1 MAAVRF
7 GTDGIRG
14 IAGETL
20 TDAVAYA
27 LGCAIAARFPH
38 GTILIGRDTRPSGAA
53 LSAAL
58 AAGIS
63 ARGAHAIDL
72 GVIPTP
78 GLAAVVAGEPTASCG
93 VVVTASHNPVEYN
106 GLKVL
111 GRDGRKV
118 ADVVERELEAAI
130 DAELARGSEMD
141 LVVPLRDA
149 SDEEAGSSYR
159 SRYASQLAAIAAA
172 AAPRAAAVGLRVF
185 VDAANGAG
193 APFAATALA
202 ATGATID
209 GMAMG
214 DGVINDSVGATSPDA
229 LGVRVVAAG
238 ADLGIAL
245 DGDADRCA
253 VLDERGELVDGD
265 VVIGLIALDRKH
277 RGLPQSDRVIATVLT
292 NSGIERQLAA
302 AGITLQ
308 RTPVGDRHIAEALA
322 GAAEGFGGEKSGHL
336 LFPEHAPTGDGLI
349 SAIEVIALLARAK
362 RPLSELAA
370 GLPLDPQVQRVVR
383 VQEGDAEA
391 LLADQRFTDALREAE
406 ALLANSGG
414 RILVR
419 PSGTEPLLR
428 VMAEGPDAAAVA
440 AAAESLLATATRL
453 LRERS

>member
-14 IAGETL
+14 IAGESL
-20 TDAVAYA
+20 TDSIAYA
-27 LGCAIAARFPH
+27 LGRALAAHFPG
-38 GTILIGRDTRPSGAA
+38 GTILIGRDTRPSGTG

-58 AAGIS
+58 AAGVN
-63 ARGAHAIDL
+63 AAGAHAIDL

-118 ADVVERELEAAI
+118 ADAVERELEAAI
-130 DAELARGSEMD
+130 EAELARGFD
-141 LVVPLRDA
+141 AA
-149 SDEEAGSSYR
+149 SDQVRGASSTVDGESYR
-159 SRYASQLAAIAAA
+159 ARYAGQLAATAAVAAPDSAAA
-172 AAPRAAAVGLRVF
+172 LRVL

-193 APFAATALA
+193 APFAVAALA
-202 ATGATID
+202 ATGAKVE
-209 GMAMG
+209 GMALG
-214 DGVINDSVGATSPDA
+214 DGVINDAVGATSPEA
-229 LGVRVVAAG
+229 LGARVLASGV
-238 ADLGIAL
+238 DLGIAL

-253 VLDERGELVDGD
+253 VVDERGQLVDGD
-265 VVIGLIALDRKH
+265 VVIALIALDRKA
-277 RGLPQSDRVIATVLT
+277 RGLPHSDQVVATILT

-302 AGITLQ
+302 AGIVLQ

-322 GAAEGFGGEKSGHL
+322 GTKEGFGGEKSGHL

-349 SAIEVIALLARAK
+349 SAIEVIALCARAK
-362 RPLSELAA
+362 RPLSQLAA
-370 GLPLDPQVQRVVR
+370 ALPLDPQVQRVIR
-383 VQEGDAEA
+383 VEEGEAESLLADPRFTEVLREVEA
-391 LLADQRFTDALREAE
+391 LLGAG
-406 ALLANSGG
+406 GG

-428 VMAEGPDAAAVA
+428 VMAEGPDATAVA
-440 AAAESLLATATRL
+440 FAAERLLGAAASLLVR
-453 LRERS
+453 RS

>member
-14 IAGETL
+14 IAGESL
-20 TDAVAYA
+20 TDSIAYA
-27 LGCAIAARFPH
+27 LGRALAAHFPG
-38 GTILIGRDTRPSGAA
+38 GTILIGRDTRPSGAG

-58 AAGIS
+58 AAG
-63 ARGAHAIDL
+63 ANAAGAHAIDL

-118 ADVVERELEAAI
+118 ADAVERELEAAI
-130 DAELARGSEMD
+130 EAELARGFD
-141 LVVPLRDA
+141 AA
-149 SDEEAGSSYR
+149 SDQVRGASSTVEGESYR
-159 SRYASQLAAIAAA
+159 ARYAGQLAATAAVAAPDSAAA
-172 AAPRAAAVGLRVF
+172 LRVL

-193 APFAATALA
+193 APFAVAALA
-202 ATGATID
+202 ATGAKVE
-209 GMAMG
+209 GMALG
-214 DGVINDSVGATSPDA
+214 EGVINDAVGATSPEA
-229 LGVRVVAAG
+229 LGARVVASG
-238 ADLGIAL
+238 MDLGIAL

-253 VLDERGELVDGD
+253 VVDERGQLVDGD
-265 VVIGLIALDRKH
+265 VVIALIALDRKA
-277 RGLPQSDRVIATVLT
+277 RGLPHSDQVVATILT

-302 AGITLQ
+302 AGIKLQ

-322 GAAEGFGGEKSGHL
+322 GKREGFGGEKSGHL

-349 SAIEVIALLARAK
+349 SAIEVIALCARAK
-362 RPLSELAA
+362 RPLSQLAA
-370 GLPLDPQVQRVVR
+370 ALPLDPQVQRVIR
-383 VQEGDAEA
+383 VEEGEAEA
-391 LLADQRFTDALREAE
+391 LLADPRFTEVLREAE
-406 ALLANSGG
+406 ALLRGGGG

-428 VMAEGPDAAAVA
+428 VMAEGPDATAVA
-440 AAAESLLATATRL
+440 FAAERLLGAAASLLGR
-453 LRERS
+453 RS

>member
-14 IAGETL
+14 IAGESL
-20 TDAVAYA
+20 TDSIAYA
-27 LGCAIAARFPH
+27 LGRALAAHFPG
-38 GTILIGRDTRPSGAA
+38 GTILIGRDTRPSGTG

-58 AAGIS
+58 AAGVN
-63 ARGAHAIDL
+63 AAGAHAIDL

-118 ADVVERELEAAI
+118 ADAVERELEAAI
-130 DAELARGSEMD
+130 EAELARGFD
-141 LVVPLRDA
+141 AA
-149 SDEEAGSSYR
+149 SDQVRGASSTVEGESYR
-159 SRYASQLAAIAAA
+159 ARYAGQLAATAAVAAPDSAAA
-172 AAPRAAAVGLRVF
+172 LRVL

-193 APFAATALA
+193 APFAVAALA
-202 ATGATID
+202 ATGAKVE
-209 GMAMG
+209 GMALG
-214 DGVINDSVGATSPDA
+214 DGVINDAVGATSPEA
-229 LGVRVVAAG
+229 LGARVLASGV
-238 ADLGIAL
+238 DLGIAL

-253 VLDERGELVDGD
+253 VVDERGQLVDGD
-265 VVIGLIALDRKH
+265 VVIGLIALDRKA
-277 RGLPQSDRVIATVLT
+277 RGLPHSDQVVATILT

-302 AGITLQ
+302 AGIVLQ

-322 GAAEGFGGEKSGHL
+322 GTKEGFGGEKSGHL

-349 SAIEVIALLARAK
+349 SAIEVIALCARAK
-362 RPLSELAA
+362 RPLSQLAA
-370 GLPLDPQVQRVVR
+370 ALPLDPQVQRVIR
-383 VQEGDAEA
+383 VEEGEAESLLADPRFTEVLREVEA
-391 LLADQRFTDALREAE
+391 LLGAG
-406 ALLANSGG
+406 GG

-428 VMAEGPDAAAVA
+428 VMAEGPDATAVA
-440 AAAESLLATATRL
+440 FAAERLLGAAASLLVR
-453 LRERS
+453 RS